1 MAASS
6 WVLDVLIRAILLWG
20 LLLLVESVVVILV
33 VPPTLIVNAAHN
45 EESLI
50 ATTLG
55 EEVADSLASKAREDF
70 DSWFLDT
77 GIMAESFHLFVPTE
91 ASKRQSSGL
100 ETLAEGLFEIVRR
113 RLESLWNLVFVAIQR
128 AHGFMMWF
136 PMLLPF
142 SIAAAFDGATVRRVK
157 LLTFGI
163 SSAPIYGAAMHA
175 IVILAFFP
183 LYYGAWPF
191 AVTPLVVPI
200 WFIALALCIKTLIAN
215 LQRM

>member
-1 MAASS
+1 MLMRA
-6 WVLDVLIRAILLWG
+6 LLIWG
-20 LLLLVESVVVILV
+20 LILLVESIVVILV
-33 VPPTLIVNAAHN
+33 VPPTLIVNAARN
-45 EESLI
+45 EETLI
-50 ATTLG
+50 AMTLG
-55 EEVADSLASKAREDF
+55 EEVADGLATKARSNF
-70 DSWFLDT
+70 DSWFVDT

-100 ETLAEGLFEIVRR
+100 ETLAEGLFEVVRR

-128 AHGFMMWF
+128 VEGFLMWF

-157 LLTFGI
+157 LLTFGM
-163 SSAPIYGAAMHA
+163 SSAPVYGAAMHA

-183 LYYGAWPF
+183 LYYAAWPF

-200 WFIALALCIKTLIAN
+200 WFIALAMCIKTLVSN

>member
-1 MAASS
+1 MLVRAF
-6 WVLDVLIRAILLWG
+6 LIWGIILLI
-20 LLLLVESVVVILV
+20 ESIVVILV

-45 EESLI
+45 EEALI
-50 ATTLG
+50 AGTLG
-55 EEVADSLASKAREDF
+55 EDVAESLATKARANF
-70 DSWFLDT
+70 DSWFVDT

-91 ASKRQSSGL
+91 ANKRKSAGL
-100 ETLAEGLFEIVRR
+100 ETLAEGLFEVVRR
-113 RLESLWNLVFVAIQR
+113 RMESLWNLLFVAIQR
-128 AHGFMMWF
+128 GHGFAMWL

-142 SIAAAFDGATVRRVK
+142 SIAAAYDGATVRRVK

-183 LYYGAWPF
+183 LYYAAWPF

-200 WFIALALCIKTLIAN
+200 WFIALSLCVKTLIGN